1 MNVAALPSPCLS
13 HFSILIVPESNSIHH
28 QRITSRRVRLR
39 PHLEVIRLI
48 LLHVHAVMQIRSGS
62 SEVGAESAVSP
73 VRMERGKSWNQG
85 CGTVP
90 NLNRHRPGAG
100 SDEGIVI
107 GVLGVHDVGLYL
119 LPDADRVRGENAV
132 V

>member
-62 SEVGAESAVSP
+62 SQIGAESAVSP
-73 VRMERGKSWNQG
+73 VRMERGDRKS
-85 CGTVP
+85 TR
-90 NLNRHRPGAG
+90 LNSSHQIISYAVFCLKKKKTETRPT
-100 SDEGIVI
+100 
-107 GVLGVHDVGLYL
+107 
-119 LPDADRVRGENAV
+119 RK
-132 V
+132 